1 MCILCVCATEPPQDH
16 KTAHLCFSLCPFF
29 VSLFFSCLAS
39 FYIFLRLSSEFRI
52 LTCELQSPTL
62 QVAALFFWWWIGA
75 GGRLM
80 SHCKLEVEDCNANKK
95 NKHKKPQP
103 PPTAISKGV
112 RHQQKGWVYW
122 IPLFV
127 CHSSCLFLNI
137 LTFATVCKTK
147 LPKKTVRYEMATH
160 FSFAPAISHFP
171 LWSCH
176 RGMDCFI
183 RSQADSGL
191 LSQR

>member
-1 MCILCVCATEPPQDH
+1 MCVFESMSNRTPQDH

-52 LTCELQSPTL
+52 LTCELRSPTL

-75 GGRLM
+75 GGGWCHTVNWKWKTVMQIRRTTT
-80 SHCKLEVEDCNANKK
+80 K
-95 NKHKKPQP
+95 NPNHHQQLSQKESG
-103 PPTAISKGV
+103 ISKRDGF
-112 RHQQKGWVYW
+112 

-127 CHSSCLFLNI
+127 CHSSCWFLNI